1 MGSVFRHSVVTLLAT
16 NDLTF
21 APRGALLKERPA
33 SRNNVPWGLVL
44 RDGLCW
50 LDDRRN
56 TGVSLGSIPL
66 SGDVTA
72 STGASRGRSGLAA
85 AIAVRK
91 PLREEPGHT
100 GDLAALDRSASL
112 FEAYGAASFDKF
124 STQKRRTEMTAK
136 SAFGRQHVAHRDS
149 KPRRLPG
156 GHGDPAGIFAYPSHY
171 LASIHVAL

>member
-1 MGSVFRHSVVTLLAT
+1 MLARRSPEHWC
-16 NDLTF
+16 F
-21 APRGALLKERPA
+21 PRLDSAQWR
-33 SRNNVPWGLVL
+33 
-44 RDGLCW
+44 RDGVYW
-50 LDDRRN
+50 REPRP
-56 TGVSLGSIPL
+56 V
-66 SGDVTA
+66 
-72 STGASRGRSGLAA
+72 GLAA

-100 GDLAALDRSASL
+100 GDLAALDQSASL
-112 FEAYGAASFDKF
+112 FEAYGATSFDKF